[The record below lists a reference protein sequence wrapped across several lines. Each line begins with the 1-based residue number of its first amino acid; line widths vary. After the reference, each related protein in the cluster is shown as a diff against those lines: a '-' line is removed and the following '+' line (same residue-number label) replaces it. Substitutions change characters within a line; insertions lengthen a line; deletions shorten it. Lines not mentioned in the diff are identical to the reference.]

1 MLGKLERLSL
11 IKRIKRTLAKRPE
24 ARTAADIELLKKQ
37 TSHIMFFSEFP
48 EMHRDLCYMLRLRH
62 VKAAEVLSD
71 NGVLNYFF
79 YVLEGT
85 ISVTGGNVDPLADS
99 RTPAAVAKRRA
110 QAKLQRRLTAEDEA
124 AGQVQRRQSVV
135 DREDLAMRRE
145 REAALLN
152 VFKELDANNSG
163 TIDINELLVRY
174 SARDCPYSTPHCGG
188 ISVDRGRSCLDACL
202 AGGLPVRFHFRAPA
216 SPQRCTGP
224 GP

>member
-1 MLGKLERLSL
+1 
-11 IKRIKRTLAKRPE
+11 
-24 ARTAADIELLKKQ
+24 
-37 TSHIMFFSEFP
+37 MFFSEFP

-85 ISVTGGNVDPLADS
+85 ISVTGGNVDP
-99 RTPAAVAKRRA
+99 
-110 QAKLQRRLTAEDEA
+110 AKLQRRLTAEDEA

-163 TIDINELLVRY
+163 TIDINELL
-174 SARDCPYSTPHCGG
+174 
-188 ISVDRGRSCLDACL
+188 
-202 AGGLPVRFHFRAPA
+202 
-216 SPQRCTGP
+216 
-224 GP
+224 